1 MAQTATFQDGVTG
14 AGTFKDGHMY
24 SDGGG
29 REGTA
34 INGTIGS
41 ASVMGG
47 PINYRYILQMGLD
60 EIPDN
65 ATVTSGV
72 LTLNVSSA
80 ASGSTNT
87 IQAIRSSET
96 DWTEDG
102 SHPTYTAKDG
112 SNNWSA
118 AGGSIDSTVT
128 TTCGT
133 FPTSTGSHDIDITLL
148 VRDAIENRSK
158 VLNIVLKDT
167 IEDSGIAADT
177 FVISS
182 GDNSTTGNR
191 PKLVVK
197 YVEGGGAAGKA
208 RATTMRAGG
217 RRSMAKRNR
226 RLFRR

>member
-1 MAQTATFQDGVTG
+1 MAQTATFQDGVSG
-14 AGTFKDGHMY
+14 AGTFKDGHLY
-24 SDGGG
+24 SA
-29 REGTA
+29 GTA
-34 INGTIGS
+34 RVGTSVTGLIGH
-41 ASVMGG
+41 AAAMGG
-47 PINYRYILQMGLD
+47 TINYRYILQMGLD

-72 LTLNVSSA
+72 LTLTVSSG

-102 SHPTYTAKDG
+102 SHPTNTAKDG
-112 SNNWSA
+112 SNNWST
-118 AGGSIDSTVT
+118 AGGSIDTTVS

-148 VRDAIENRSK
+148 VRDAIEKRSK
-158 VLNIVLKDT
+158 VLNIVLKDRT
-167 IEDSGIAADT
+167 EGGGVEDT
-177 FVISS
+177 FTIKS
-182 GDNSTTGNR
+182 GDNSTTADR